1 MRHWLTPRCLLV
13 ALLLVAAPGA
23 ALAHLLVTWVPT
35 RLALAGLN
43 RSVAQCAQQFESS
56 HEQSSGLFAQ
66 TERLRQAQQA
76 LDDPSRQAWLPHRDR
91 DAVFDQLAE
100 AFGSD
105 GAALERLTL
114 EDPALHAAA
123 SRTNLLACE
132 RVTVECAGDYAAL
145 AACLDRIARLDLPL
159 RIAHLTWG
167 PSGSN
172 LSLALRIDVPFVPDA
187 TLGAALANAAKIEEQ
202 HDP

>member
-43 RSVAQCAQQFESS
+43 RAVAQCAQQFESS
-56 HEQSSGLFAQ
+56 HKQSSGLFEE
-66 TERLRQAQQA
+66 TEQLRRTQQK
-76 LDDPSRQAWLPHRDR
+76 LDDPARQAWLPHRDR

-100 AFGSD
+100 AFAAD
-105 GAALERLTL
+105 GAVLERLTL
-114 EDPALHAAA
+114 DDPALYVAA
-123 SRTNLLACE
+123 SRSNLLACE
-132 RVTVECAGDYAAL
+132 RVNVECTGDYTAL
-145 AACLDRIARLDLPL
+145 AACLDRVASLNLPL

-167 PSGSN
+167 QSGYKLN
-172 LSLALRIDVPFVPDA
+172 LALRIDVPFVPDT
-187 TLGAALANAAKIEEQ
+187 TLGAALANAAKLEDKNE
-202 HDP
+202 P